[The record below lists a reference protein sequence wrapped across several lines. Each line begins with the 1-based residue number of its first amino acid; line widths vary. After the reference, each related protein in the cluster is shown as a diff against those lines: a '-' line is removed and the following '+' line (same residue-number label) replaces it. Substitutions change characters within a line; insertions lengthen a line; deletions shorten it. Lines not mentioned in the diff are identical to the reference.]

1 MERIIAPK
9 GTRDIC
15 YPEIRQWQRLEEQIR
30 RFFSTY
36 GYQEI
41 RTPIFEHSEL
51 FSRGIGDETEV
62 VLKEMYTFR
71 DKGDRSLTLRPENTA
86 SVVRAAIEGQLFNT
100 LFPLRFLYIGPMFRY
115 DKPQKGRYRQ
125 FHQFGVEIF
134 GEDHPFTDAEV
145 IESAYRFLVDLGIQ
159 NTELLINSVGCPACR
174 PAYLE
179 ALRTAAQPHEAQYCG
194 DCRRKIQNNPLRIFD
209 CKVSGCRELAQGLPL
224 LSDHLCDACRSHHDQ
239 VKVGLDGLKVPYRED
254 AMLVRGLD
262 YYQKTAFEITS
273 GHLGAQ
279 NALLGGGRYNG
290 LIRQLGG
297 GDVAGI
303 GFAAGM
309 ERVLLHMPSQNEAVE
324 RPYYV
329 AYQSP
334 GEMDAA
340 LALAQELRVQGFP
353 VLIDYGVKGLGKLL
367 KRADRAGARLALI
380 LGEEEIAQGKVS
392 IKIMA
397 DQKQVQIERKELV
410 SWLKEQN

>member
-1 MERIIAPK
+1 MEKIIAPK

-15 YPEIRQWQRLEEQIR
+15 YPEIRQWQRLEERIR
-30 RFFSTY
+30 RFFAGY

-41 RTPIFEHSEL
+41 RTPVFEHSEL

-71 DKGDRSLTLRPENTA
+71 DKGERSLTLRPENTA

-100 LFPLRFLYIGPMFRY
+100 LYPLRFLYIGPMFRY

-134 GEDHPFTDAEV
+134 GEDHPLTDAEV
-145 IESAYRFLVDLGIQ
+145 IESASRFLADLGIQ

-179 ALRTAAQPHEAQYCG
+179 ALRAAALPHEAAYCA

-209 CKVSGCRELAQGLPL
+209 CKVPGCRELAQELPL
-224 LSDHLCDACRSHHDQ
+224 LSAHLCDDCRDHHRQ
-239 VKVGLDGLKVPYRED
+239 VRLGLDQLGVPHRED
-254 AMLVRGLD
+254 PMLVRGLD

-273 GHLGAQ
+273 NHLGAQ

-297 GDVAGI
+297 GEVAGI
-303 GFAAGM
+303 GFAAGI
-309 ERVLLHMPSQNEAVE
+309 ERVLLHMPPQAEETSSVI
-324 RPYYV
+324 YV
-329 AYQSP
+329 AYQSL
-334 GEMDAA
+334 GEMNAA
-340 LALAQELRVQGFP
+340 MQLAQELRTQGFP

-367 KRADRAGARLALI
+367 KKADRAGAAMALI
-380 LGEEEIAQGKVS
+380 LGEEEIAQGKVMV
-392 IKIMA
+392 KMMA
-397 DQKQVQIERKELV
+397 EQTQKQIERKELV